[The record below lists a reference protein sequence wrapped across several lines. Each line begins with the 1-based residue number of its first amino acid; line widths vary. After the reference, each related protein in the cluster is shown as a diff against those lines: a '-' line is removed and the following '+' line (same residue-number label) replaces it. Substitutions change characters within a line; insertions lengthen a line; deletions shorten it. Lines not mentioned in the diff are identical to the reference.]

1 MIVEVEK
8 GRIMLSGDVEARINV
23 DNLLD
28 DEDLEKDFTLKE
40 FEELISGYK

>member
-8 GRIMLSGDVEARINV
+8 GRIMLSGDVEARITV

-40 FEELISGYK
+40 FDELI